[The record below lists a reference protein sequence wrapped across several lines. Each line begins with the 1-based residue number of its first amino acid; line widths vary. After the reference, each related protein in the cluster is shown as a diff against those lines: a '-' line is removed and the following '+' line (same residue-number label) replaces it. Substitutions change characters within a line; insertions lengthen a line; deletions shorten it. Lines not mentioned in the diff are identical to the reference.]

1 MQNGEFRRKI
11 QEIQKDT
18 HDVKE
23 KQIKV
28 KYEIEKVYNE
38 MFIKNDTLKL
48 YDKTIKDLSRAV
60 EVEKSLHQDLL
71 DQIKQ
76 MKSIV
81 NEE

>member
-18 HDVKE
+18 QDVKE

-60 EVEKSLHQDLL
+60 EVEKSLRQDLL

>member
-1 MQNGEFRRKI
+1 
-11 QEIQKDT
+11 
-18 HDVKE
+18 
-23 KQIKV
+23 
-28 KYEIEKVYNE
+28 

-71 DQIKQ
+71 EQIKQ

-81 NEE
+81 NEEQIQRDELKNLQTLQRK